1 MWSCQCQHW
10 FIMEG
15 LSFLTLK
22 DHLTMMGMVQSSQES
37 VDAIETSH
45 MSLEQK
51 NVETFDEMWAA
62 KEEAIWRVLCSH
74 LEDNVILW
82 VPFHKSNSIW
92 SFYLLAHANCAL
104 MSQQHKWWGALSVI
118 QTLVHT
124 KVQVLPP
131 NSNTHNRRGLVIYNP
146 THGSTAMKNICRM
159 NTLGVHK
166 ATLDFDEGAIEC
178 RHKPRNISLSLLHP
192 LLISLV
198 KALAIQELTMLKSSG
213 K

>member
-15 LSFLTLK
+15 LSFSNFERSFDDDGDGTELTRVSGCNWNIPYVFGTK
-22 DHLTMMGMVQSSQES
+22 KCWNIWWDVSCKRGGHL
-37 VDAIETSH
+37 A
-45 MSLEQK
+45 
-51 NVETFDEMWAA
+51 
-62 KEEAIWRVLCSH
+62 
-74 LEDNVILW
+74 
-82 VPFHKSNSIW
+82 SI
-92 SFYLLAHANCAL
+92 
-104 MSQQHKWWGALSVI
+104 
-118 QTLVHT
+118 
-124 KVQVLPP
+124 VLPP
-131 NSNTHNRRGLVIYNP
+131 WRQCHIVGAIPQEQLHLVFLSSSTCKLCIDVTTTQMMRCIICHPNPCAYEGSSFAPHFQYTQSKRLVKYNP